1 MINRS
6 NFKKFQIKIDI
17 IREKLTQNKILLE
30 KLDTEALE
38 FELQRNH
45 DAYLLGLER
54 FNSLKDNARFQL
66 GVIGLIG
73 TVVMT
78 ILFSIVGVEQFLEI
92 TDMNEVLFFWGII
105 FILEILW
112 LLHNPTWTRRECI
125 EFSQV
130 LQRSP
135 ESLQFDSDEVY
146 DKKSVIIRDILDYNY
161 QLYVYNT
168 ISEDGVDQLNKNES
182 LIFDFIMGTIFSI
195 FFFFIVGVFPEATK
209 GYTNSIFQFPIVI
222 IVISI
227 FFWQLYP
234 IILVICGFLKRKIQ
248 KIKNPQ
254 GADT

>member
-6 NFKKFQIKIDI
+6 NFKKFQIKVDKIK
-17 IREKLTQNKILLE
+17 EKRTQNKILLE

-66 GVIGLIG
+66 GILGLIG

-78 ILFSIVGVEQFLEI
+78 ILFSIAGVKQFFEI
-92 TDMNEVLFFWGII
+92 TDMNDVLFFWCII

-125 EFSQV
+125 MFSQA
-130 LQRSP
+130 LQRRP
-135 ESLQFDSDEVY
+135 DSLQFDSDEVY
-146 DKKSVIIRDILDYNY
+146 DKKSVIISDILEYNY
-161 QLYVYNT
+161 QLDVYNT
-168 ISEDGVDQLNKNES
+168 IFEDGVDQLNKNES
-182 LIFDFIMGTIFSI
+182 LIFEFITGTIFSI
-195 FFFFIVGVFPEATK
+195 LFFFIFGLLPGATT
-209 GYTNSIFQFPIVI
+209 GDTDSMFQLPIVI
-222 IVISI
+222 ETISI
-227 FFWQLYP
+227 FFWQLFP
-234 IILVICGFLKRKIQ
+234 VILVIYGFIKRKIQ
-248 KIKNPQ
+248 NIKYPQ